1 MSHPSYQD
9 TRWYNRLPQEQQTA
23 FDALMKLDRPASDP
37 HYKADLLERIRYVK
51 AALREFEVYLE
62 EDKSPF
68 VERAVPSIIGA
79 FFSPIDKRVIV
90 LSAQAENAVASA
102 DVPLSLDVTDEINLA
117 VISWYRFVQEKKT
130 GTPTEYHIP
139 PSQRDL
145 YEEIYASGKPPVFTV
160 LERGDMTRT
169 QRRDGR
175 TAHLE
180 RLVAD
185 GHVLGSVD
193 WN

>member
-1 MSHPSYQD
+1 MVD
-9 TRWYNRLPQEQQTA
+9 
-23 FDALMKLDRPASDP
+23 FDLDLDAC
-37 HYKADLLERIRYVK
+37 
-51 AALREFEVYLE
+51 
-62 EDKSPF
+62 KSPF

-102 DVPLSLDVTDEINLA
+102 DVPLSLEVTDEINLA

-130 GTPTEYHIP
+130 DTPTEYHIP

-145 YEEIYASGKPPVFTV
+145 YEQIYASGKPPVFKI